1 MVEEG
6 TGTLNGIETT
16 RYAIEIDDNARAA
29 FAALQTDSLVRF
41 VEEVDEEVPA
51 DGSQPLNR
59 SGFLDDADS
68 LIIWLADDRI
78 HQISVDSGSS
88 QFTHTFL
95 DLGQDIVVTP
105 PN

>member
-1 MVEEG
+1 VVEEG

-59 SGFLDDADS
+59 SG
-68 LIIWLADDRI
+68 I